1 MAELVCVRVDW
12 DRTAI
17 PLRLSHF
24 HTIRL
29 GPEAAH
35 PFGRKGAA
43 LAGAWRQLSGRR
55 TDGMVILDGDVA
67 VDLLDVAA
75 MRASIHVKPD
85 AVHVAPVRLWPASTH
100 DGSWHWAHWN
110 TEPTQDLYDGH
121 VRRFS
126 FCFTYLPRPLIDR
139 CIQQG
144 LEGWT
149 FPHVDRLVSLQAQQ
163 AKTPV
168 IVVPACTPKHLH
180 F

>member
-1 MAELVCVRVDW
+1 VAELVCVRVDW

-17 PLRLSHF
+17 PLKLPHF

-29 GPEAAH
+29 APEAAH

-43 LAGAWRQLSGRR
+43 LAGAWRQLSGRN

-75 MRASIHVKPD
+75 MRASVHVKPA

-100 DGSWHWAHWN
+100 AQGWHWGHWDDA
-110 TEPTQDLYDGH
+110 PTQDLVGN

-126 FCFTYLPRPLIDR
+126 FCFTYLPRDLIGR
-139 CIQQG
+139 CIRNG
-144 LEGWT
+144 LEQWT
-149 FPHVDRLVSLQAQQ
+149 FPHVDRMVSLQAQA
-163 AKTPV
+163 AKTE
-168 IVVPACTPKHLH
+168 IVVVEGCTPKHLH

>member
-17 PLRLSHF
+17 PLKLPHF

-29 GPEAAH
+29 SPEASH

-43 LAGAWRQLSGRR
+43 LAGAWRQLSGRN

-75 MRASIHVKPD
+75 MRASVHVKPA
-85 AVHVAPVRLWPASTH
+85 AVHIAPVRLWPASTH
-100 DGSWHWAHWN
+100 AQGWHWSHWDDA
-110 TEPTQDLYDGH
+110 PTQDPVDN

-126 FCFTYLPRPLIDR
+126 FCFTYLPRDLIGR
-139 CIQQG
+139 CIRNG
-144 LEGWT
+144 LEQWT
-149 FPHVDRLVSLQAQQ
+149 FPHVDRMVSLQAQQ
-163 AKTPV
+163 AKTE
-168 IVVPACTPKHLH
+168 IVVVEGCTPKHLH